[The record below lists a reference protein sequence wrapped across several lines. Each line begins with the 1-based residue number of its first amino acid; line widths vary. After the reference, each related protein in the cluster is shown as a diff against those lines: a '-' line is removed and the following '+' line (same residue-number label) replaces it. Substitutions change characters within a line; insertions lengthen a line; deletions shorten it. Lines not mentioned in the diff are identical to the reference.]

1 MKQTRVL
8 WVGGAA
14 IVAAVLLGLT
24 VAALGQQSASPAQA
38 QTTPGSGPSGYS
50 GITVQGTGVVIL
62 KPDVVHLNVG
72 VQFKAPTVAE
82 AQKLSADASTKITE
96 ALKNAGIKAEDIK
109 TVNYTI
115 NPNYNYQPNQPP
127 KLDGY
132 QITNSLQVTIR
143 DINKTGAI
151 IDAASQAGANQISGI
166 NFTVENNTEALKQAR
181 AAAVID
187 AKAKADQ
194 LAAAGKISVGGIVN
208 MVELNQNGEPQPI
221 VMAAAS
227 KAADASVAQ
236 TQIESGQ
243 LKVVVNV
250 QVTYAVG
257 K

>member
-1 MKQTRVL
+1 MKQSRVL
-8 WVGGAA
+8 WIGGAA
-14 IVAAVLLGLT
+14 IVAALALGLM
-24 VAALGQQSASPAQA
+24 VAVLGQKSAAPVQA
-38 QTTPGSGPSGYS
+38 QTTPAAGPSGYS

-62 KPDVVHLNVG
+62 KPDVVNLNVG
-72 VQFKAPTVAE
+72 VQYKAPTVAE
-82 AQKLSADASTKITE
+82 AQKMSADTSAKITE
-96 ALKNAGIKAEDIK
+96 ALKSAGIKAEDIK

-115 NPNYNYQPNQPP
+115 NPNYEYQPNQPP

-132 QITNSLQVTIR
+132 QITNSLQVIIR
-143 DINKTGAI
+143 DVNKTGEI
-151 IDAASQAGANQISGI
+151 IDAASNAGANLISGI

-181 AAAVID
+181 AAAVDD

-194 LAAAGKISVGGIVN
+194 LAAAGKISVGSIVN
-208 MVELNQNGEPQPI
+208 IVELAQNGEPQPI
-221 VMAAAS
+221 AMAAG
-227 KAADASVAQ
+227 KAADASVAN